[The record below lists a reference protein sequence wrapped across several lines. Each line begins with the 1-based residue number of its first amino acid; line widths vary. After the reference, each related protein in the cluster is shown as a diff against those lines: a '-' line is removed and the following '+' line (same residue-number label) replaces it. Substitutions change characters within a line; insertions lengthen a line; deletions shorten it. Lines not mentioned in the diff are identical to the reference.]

1 MKLINPKVEF
11 ITEPNP
17 LKRIELCGRVC
28 YKSEDRITDDSAR
41 KFVENLIKRGHTSVL
56 EHARIRI
63 SMDDYRNCHGHVKN
77 EKESLPYGIAHRI
90 SRHTDTD
97 NTWIN
102 INVRDY
108 LAIGGSLEHRYHA
121 NADDYMTVR
130 FVCDRGISHELVR
143 HRGFSFSQEST
154 RYVNY
159 KDGVQFI
166 RPLPFAWAET
176 IVDKFKNDY
185 SPDDFWT
192 EAPIAKAWRGLCI
205 DAEGQ
210 YQKMIERGASPQE
223 ARSVLPNSLKTEII
237 MTGTFA
243 QWHEMLKLR
252 LDKAA
257 HPQMQ
262 YLMQLMVEHP
272 ECPKELESWRVKV
285 APTQV

>member
-1 MKLINPKVEF
+1 MKLINPAVEF

-41 KFVENLIKRGHTSVL
+41 KFVESIIKRGHTSVL
-56 EHARIRI
+56 EHARVAVPEDIYTKHKMGGLR
-63 SMDDYRNCHGHVKN
+63 K
-77 EKESLPYGIAHRI
+77 PYGHYDRYDYNHHKQLTSMNARDFIALGGELNELAVLA
-90 SRHTDTD
+90 
-97 NTWIN
+97 NT
-102 INVRDY
+102 
-108 LAIGGSLEHRYHA
+108 
-121 NADDYMTVR
+121 DDYMTVR
-130 FVCDRGISHELVR
+130 FTCDRGISHELVR

-176 IVDKFKNDY
+176 IADKFENDY
-185 SPDDFWT
+185 SPDDFWN
-192 EAPIAKAWRGLCI
+192 EAPIAKAWRGICI
-205 DAEGQ
+205 HAEGQ
-210 YQKMIERGASPQE
+210 YQNMIERGASPQE
-223 ARSVLPNSLKTEII
+223 ARSILPNSLKTEII

-262 YLMQLMVEHP
+262 YLMRLMVEHP
-272 ECPKELESWRVKV
+272 ECPKELVN
-285 APTQV
+285 